1 MGELISVKH
10 TAIYYKPVSS
20 CNTCREKKTMLIY
33 VDIDKQLV
41 DYYIQSSLSHAHN
54 HYAPKMLN

>member
-10 TAIYYKPVSS
+10 IVIYYKPVIS
-20 CNTCREKKTMLIY
+20 CNTWREKKTY
-33 VDIDKQLV
+33 VDIYKQLV